1 MNLLTTLECRL
12 VSIAPMLQHNE
23 ILVDAMHPD
32 VRVHKQLTTKRRK
45 TEADLEA
52 IKRSEWQL
60 GMHRED
66 DRPVVP
72 VDWILATV
80 KEGARKNKL
89 GKQVQSG
96 VFPVCSSFPLEYD
109 GPKGLEEMWESG
121 KFLDYRGVRNQQAK
135 VMRARP
141 RFDRWSVR
149 IRLDVNEPVISCN
162 DVLTALQIAGA
173 TIGVGDY
180 RPRFGRFSV
189 ETN

>member
-1 MNLLTTLECRL
+1 MNLLTTLQCRL
-12 VSIAPMLQHNE
+12 VGIAPLLQHNE
-23 ILVDAMHPD
+23 VLVDAMNPL

-52 IKRSEWQL
+52 LKKSEWTL
-60 GMHRED
+60 GMHREE

-72 VDWILATV
+72 VDWILAAV

-89 GKQVQSG
+89 GKQAQSG

-109 GPKGLEEMWESG
+109 GPTTLESMWESG
-121 KFLDYRGVRNQQAK
+121 RFLDYRGVRNQAAK

-141 RFDRWSVR
+141 RFDRWSVAV
-149 IRLDVNEPVISCN
+149 RLDVNEPVISCD
-162 DVLTALQIAGA
+162 DVVSALKIAGA

-189 ETN
+189 ELN